1 MLKVI
6 ADQAAIKKYTRQFA
20 GKFRPFIEEKIKV
33 KLGHQGASYPAK
45 VFWSKKLGIWIFSS
59 AIKEIRY
66 WNAFGVGRPKPG
78 ELVSITSEINFPW
91 QGIDRKTG
99 GAFARDTRGNIFV
112 VHRGKIGGGKKGIG
126 KSLFEHNY
134 RGTWSFMEDGD
145 DVTQVAVVGALTSVR
160 FAQQAAQ
167 FVKKIEIL
175 KSSAVRSAQ
184 TQFDFPE
191 ITFRE
196 NLAGNLPL
204 AAEPDIQ
211 AECDRDLVIS
221 SLASILK
228 RWKFK
233 IGNDENNELFIV
245 ETNVNRIS
253 HVFEFITDTAEKNIL
268 AAAARVLLAAATQG
282 ENPLPILILPEETLN
297 KYAQILQKI
306 KIEVV
311 GFHLEEDR
319 IVFHDLGKIKLDQN
333 LQL

>member
-20 GKFRPFIEEKIKV
+20 GKFRPFIDEKIKV

-91 QGIDRKTG
+91 SGIDRKTG

-112 VHRGKIGGGKKGIG
+112 IHRGKIGGGKKGIG

-175 KSSAVRSAQ
+175 KSSAVRTAQ

-196 NLAGNLPL
+196 NMAGNLPQ
-204 AAEPDIQ
+204 ADEPDIQ

-245 ETNVNRIS
+245 ETNINRIS

-268 AAAARVLLAAATQG
+268 AAAARVLLQAATQE
-282 ENPLPILILPEETLN
+282 ENPLPILVLPEEKLN
-297 KYAQILQKI
+297 KYTQILQKI
-306 KIEVV
+306 KIETV

-333 LQL
+333 PQL